1 MSKLSILKATTLA
14 LTLALASS
22 AQAATLQFWKFG
34 TPEEAANKALQG
46 WVDQW
51 NKENPETQVALKVFP
66 FNDYTGPVLT
76 TAFAAGNGPDV
87 FWASPGT
94 FLQYVSSGI
103 AADLSSLFTPAL
115 RKDLLPAAVQAV
127 TVNGKPYAM
136 PFEQEPVALF
146 YNKDILAK
154 YKLPVP
160 KSWNDVLRASKVLK
174 AANVT
179 PIVIEPAP
187 GAYQNFTW
195 YPFLWETGANAA
207 DATLSNAT
215 MNTPGVAKAL
225 DFWRTLIQQGY
236 APRTASDGTNNIAAT
251 PFASGKA
258 AMIVDGMWAIGALN
272 QMSKKVNYGV
282 TTLPTPTGRNP
293 VTVYGGWTQVVNAKS
308 QNVEAAKKFTAWMWS
323 QGTERPLEWVTKIN
337 SKFSPRRSVTAAG
350 GAYYDQPFL
359 KDFRD
364 LILPTARAEPRYPA
378 EMVKIVGD
386 AIQSSMFRNTPG
398 VAAGAAAQVQLSP
411 FLKTLPK

>member
-1 MSKLSILKATTLA
+1 MQKSKKVLFALA
-14 LTLALASS
+14 ASLLLASS

-34 TPEEAANKALQG
+34 TPEETANKALQG

-51 NKENPETQVALKVFP
+51 NKENPDTQVALKLFP

-76 TAFAAGNGPDV
+76 TAFASGSGPDV

-94 FLQYVSSGI
+94 FLQYVSSGV
-103 AADLSSLFTPAL
+103 AADLSSIFTPAL
-115 RKDLLPAAVQAV
+115 RADLLPAAVQAV

-154 YKLPVP
+154 YKIPVP
-160 KSWNDVLRASKVLK
+160 RSWNDVLKASATLK
-174 AANVT
+174 AAGVT

-195 YPFLWETGANAA
+195 YPFLWQTGANVANPSL
-207 DATLSNAT
+207 TQAT
-215 MNTPGVAKAL
+215 MNSGGAAQAL
-225 DFWRTLIQQGY
+225 DFWRALIQRGY
-236 APRTASDGTNNIAAT
+236 APRTASDCTCNIGST

-258 AMIVDGMWAIGALN
+258 AMIVDGMWAI
-272 QMSKKVNYGV
+272 QMLKEAGKVNFGV
-282 TTLPTPTGRNP
+282 THLPTPTGKNP
-293 VTVYGGWTQVVNAKS
+293 VTVYGGWTQVVNAKG
-308 QNVEAAKKFTAWMWS
+308 QNVEAAKKFTAWMWA
-323 QGTERPLEWVTKIN
+323 QGTQRPLEWVSKVN
-337 SKFSPRRSVTAAG
+337 SKFSPRKSVTAAG
-350 GAYYDQPFL
+350 KSYYDQPYL
-359 KDFRD
+359 RDFRD
-364 LILPTARAEPRYPA
+364 LILPTARAEPRFPA

-398 VAAGAAAQVQLSP
+398 QVAANQAQAQLVP
-411 FLKTLPK
+411 YLKTLPK